1 MFEPYATTLV
11 AWTGM
16 TRPLG
21 FEMVEDE
28 NFSAILSRADGA
40 RIHFSADR
48 AYNGLTVGIVP
59 VSSADRIS
67 GYALWLLMEAFA
79 GELPNDKRRPSWAN
93 QMWFFQTFYSRL
105 LESDDGYRDRYRRL
119 NTLEF

>member
-28 NFSAILSRADGA
+28 NFSAVLSRADGA

-67 GYALWLLMEAFA
+67 GYALCCSWKPLQANFRTTSVGLA
-79 GELPNDKRRPSWAN
+79 GRTRCGSFRPFIAAC
-93 QMWFFQTFYSRL
+93 SRAMT
-105 LESDDGYRDRYRRL
+105 D
-119 NTLEF
+119 TVIAIVA